1 MKAKALQLGRALSAA
16 LFVLLLSVA
25 GMKNAF
31 GQQTLVATLQ
41 HGEDLSIFYGMD
53 AFVNAHAAAETGD
66 IITLSSGSFN
76 STTITKAIT
85 LRGAGFVTD
94 TVSGTTPTVFSSAIV
109 ANVSDT
115 VNYLTIEG
123 IRFNSSFTYYIL
135 NNPHFYKCYFNSFYN
150 NQTSTTASQ
159 MTNAQFVNCR
169 INGFSFQRTSS
180 TVTPIFATNTAFVNC
195 VIWRLGSTN
204 SSYYYIGSHSICATN
219 SYIRLYTIPTA
230 VNAVNCIIRGGY
242 TTGSGNSFAS
252 YNYYLSG
259 SSMATNCIGIRDG
272 YSTISNPLGSNYTN
286 SWVYTSISSVF
297 ESFNESTYDSYTEP
311 LILKESIAT
320 TKLGTDGTQVGIYG
334 GVMPYTDHPAYMV
347 IRHCNV
353 ANQTDAENKLSVEI
367 EVLNDGE

>member
-1 MKAKALQLGRALSAA
+1 MKARALQLGRALNAA

-31 GQQTLVATLQ
+31 AQQTLVATLQ

-53 AFVNAHAAAETGD
+53 AFVNAHAAAEAGD
-66 IITLSSGSFN
+66 VITLSSGGFN

-123 IRFNSSFTYYIL
+123 IRFNSSFTYNIL

-150 NQTSTTASQ
+150 DQTSTTASQ

-169 INGFSFQRTSS
+169 VYSFYAHSNSS
-180 TVTPIFATNTAFVNC
+180 SNTTTVYATNTSFINSIV
-195 VIWRLGSTN
+195 WYLGSNNN
-204 SSYYYIGSHSICATN
+204 SSSNYIGPNPIVAMN
-219 SYIRLYTIPTA
+219 SFIRLSR
-230 VNAVNCIIRGGY
+230 NASAMNAANSIITHASSTSGFYGVL
-242 TTGSGNSFAS
+242 TGSS
-252 YNYYLSG
+252 Y
-259 SSMATNCIGIRDG
+259 ATNCIGIKATSG
-272 YSTISNPLGSNYTN
+272 MNNPLGSSYANCWIYN
-286 SWVYTSISSVF
+286 GYDAVF
-297 ESFNESTYDSYTEP
+297 ESFTGSSYSFYTEP
-311 LILKESIAT
+311 LLLKEEIANT
-320 TKLGTDGTQVGIYG
+320 CLGTDGTQVGIYG